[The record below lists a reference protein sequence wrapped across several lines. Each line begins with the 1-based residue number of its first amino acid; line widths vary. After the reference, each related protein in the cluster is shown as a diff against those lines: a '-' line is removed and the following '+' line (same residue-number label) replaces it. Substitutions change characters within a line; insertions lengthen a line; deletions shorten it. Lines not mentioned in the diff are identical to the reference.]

1 MIRLSFTV
9 LLIAS
14 LRDGTRM
21 MNPARCQSSLN
32 HRIVYPALLQH
43 TKSDHINCRIMVL
56 VPIRGNAVI
65 YTFMQWWFSFNW
77 LVFVSSNKKFVR
89 VSPRQHDEM
98 FMWACAPNKTI

>member
-1 MIRLSFTV
+1 
-9 LLIAS
+9 
-14 LRDGTRM
+14 
-21 MNPARCQSSLN
+21 
-32 HRIVYPALLQH
+32 
-43 TKSDHINCRIMVL
+43 MVL